1 MAKPSTKTNKLDN
14 IGDLQTIL
22 ANNLLDLVSK
32 RKNGKLVEQDL
43 QYSRTLINNSSKI
56 LTATRLQLEYIK
68 VRKATKERIAFL
80 EASKI
85 KK

>member
-1 MAKPSTKTNKLDN
+1 MAKTSTKTNKIDN

-32 RKNGKLVEQDL
+32 RTNGKLVEQDL

-68 VRKATKERIAFL
+68 VKNATKERIAFL
-80 EASKI
+80 EAAKI

>member
-43 QYSRTLINNSSKI
+43 QYSRTLINNSGKI
-56 LTATRLQLEYIK
+56 LTSTKLQLEYIRIK
-68 VRKATKERIAFL
+68 KATKERIAFL

>member
-1 MAKPSTKTNKLDN
+1 MAKTSTKTNKIDN
-14 IGDLQTIL
+14 IGNLQTIL

-32 RKNGKLVEQDL
+32 RTNSKLVEQDL
-43 QYSRTLINNSSKI
+43 QYSRTLINASSKI

-68 VRKATKERIAFL
+68 VKKATKERIAFL
-80 EASKI
+80 EVDKI

>member
-1 MAKPSTKTNKLDN
+1 MAKTSTKTSKIDN

-22 ANNLLDLVSK
+22 TNNLLDLVSK
-32 RKNGKLVEQDL
+32 RTNGKLVEQDL

-68 VRKATKERIAFL
+68 VKKATKERIAFL

>member
-1 MAKPSTKTNKLDN
+1 MARTSTKTNKLDN

-32 RKNGKLVEQDL
+32 RTNGKLVEQDL

-68 VRKATKERIAFL
+68 IKKATKEKIAFL
-80 EASKI
+80 ETAKI

>member
-1 MAKPSTKTNKLDN
+1 MAKKSTKTNKIDN

-32 RKNGKLVEQDL
+32 RTNGKLVEQDL
-43 QYSRTLINNSSKI
+43 QYSRTLINASSKL
-56 LTATRLQLEYIK
+56 LTATRLQLEYIRVK
-68 VRKATKERIAFL
+68 KATKEKIAFL
-80 EASKI
+80 EVDKV

>member
-1 MAKPSTKTNKLDN
+1 MAKTSTKTNKIDN

-32 RKNGKLVEQDL
+32 RTNGKLVEQDL
-43 QYSRTLINNSSKI
+43 QYSRTLISASSKI
-56 LTATRLQLEYIK
+56 ITATRLQLEYIK
-68 VRKATKERIAFL
+68 VKKATKERIAFL
-80 EASKI
+80 EVNKI